1 MRVYHFVS
9 TEHAL
14 TNISLQRLKIAT
26 FDDMNDPFELRGVN
40 LKSAENRKGWDGF
53 RNEIARRYGVICFSK
68 VWSDPVLWSHYAD
81 RHRGLC
87 LGFDVDDDLTVEVQY
102 RATRFPQRRLADAA
116 VSDALGEQLVID
128 VIRTKYDRWA
138 YEQEIRIL
146 CRLEEAEPSGMH
158 FAPIGER
165 VKLTEV
171 IIGAASDC
179 ARATIS
185 GALGTAYPD
194 VEITNARLAFN
205 GYHIVRQRARRQWR

>member
-14 TNISLQRLKIAT
+14 SNIALRRIKIAT
-26 FDDMNDPFELRGVN
+26 FGDMNDPFELRGVN
-40 LKSAENRKGWDGF
+40 LKSAENRRGWDGF

-68 VWSDPVLWSHYAD
+68 VWSDPVMWSHYAD

-102 RATRFPQRRLADAA
+102 RANRFPQRRLAEAV
-116 VSDALGEQLVID
+116 VSDALGEALVKD

-146 CRLEEAEPSGMH
+146 CSLEQPEPSGLY
-158 FAPIGER
+158 FAPVGER

-171 IIGAASDC
+171 IVGAASDC
-179 ARATIS
+179 TRSSIR
-185 GALGTAYPD
+185 GALGTIHSD
-194 VEITNARLAFN
+194 VEISNARLAFN
-205 GYHIVRQRARRQWR
+205 GYYIVKQRDRSKWL